1 MIKRTVLYI
10 LLLFFW
16 LFPLLSFASTST
28 VARFP
33 QLGNP
38 KNLIVD
44 GNQVIITDYPY
55 IYIYSLEDYSLL
67 EKFGSRGMGPGE
79 FYIDQEDISSK
90 ATGLL
95 TEVHSDRIVVSSM
108 GRLSFFN
115 RSGEFMKMISKNQY
129 GGARKLIPLG
139 SRFVGFQMARGKDEK
154 LNAVLSIYD
163 ENLKKGKEMF
173 RCDFWMP
180 RIREDFN
187 FFRRTTDSILFKVY
201 DDTLFTTEGGA
212 DKFLIDVFDSNGNK
226 RYSIQR
232 DYEKIKVTESFIKR
246 VHNYFRLKFK
256 RGGLEHNLK
265 HTKFPD
271 YFPAIRHFTV
281 SDKKIYVITHKK
293 SGDNS
298 EIIVLDLP
306 GNLLKKVMVPVKE
319 KNVEYL
325 YPYSIHAGK
334 LYQIVENEES
344 EEWELQVTEI

>member
-1 MIKRTVLYI
+1 MIKKILLYI

-16 LFPLLSFASTST
+16 FLPLLSFASTST

-67 EKFGSRGMGPGE
+67 KKFGSRGMGPGE
-79 FYIDQEDISSK
+79 FYIDKEDLSLK

-95 TEVHSDRIVVSSM
+95 TVVHSDRIVVSSM

-115 RSGEFMKMISKNQY
+115 RSGEFLEMISKNRY

-139 SRFVGFQMARGKDEK
+139 SRFVGFQVDRGKGDK
-154 LNAVLSIYD
+154 LSAVLSRYD

-173 RCDFWMP
+173 RCDFWVP
-180 RIREDFN
+180 RIRGDIH
-187 FFRRTTDSILFKVY
+187 FFRRTADSILFKVY
-201 DDTLFTTEGGA
+201 DNTLFTAEGGA
-212 DKFLIDVFDSNGNK
+212 DKFLIDVFDSNGKK

-232 DYEKIKVTESFIKR
+232 DYEKIKVTEGFIKK
-246 VHNYFRLKFK
+246 VHNYFRFKFK
-256 RGGLEHNLK
+256 RGLEPNLK
-265 HTKFPD
+265 RTKFPD

-325 YPYSIHAGK
+325 YPYSIHGGK
-334 LYQIVENEES
+334 LYQIVENEET
-344 EEWELQVTEI
+344 EEWELHVTEI

>member
-1 MIKRTVLYI
+1 MIKKILLYI
-10 LLLFFW
+10 LLLFF
-16 LFPLLSFASTST
+16 LFSPLFSFASTST

-44 GNQVIITDYPY
+44 GNQLIITDYPY
-55 IYIYSLEDYSLL
+55 IYLFSLEDYSLL
-67 EKFGSRGMGPGE
+67 KKFGSRGMGPGE
-79 FYIDQEDISSK
+79 FYIDKEDLALK

-95 TEVHSDRIVVSSM
+95 TVVHSDRIVVSSM

-115 RSGEFMKMISKNQY
+115 RCGEFLKMISKNRY
-129 GGARKLIPLG
+129 RGARKLIPLG
-139 SRFVGFQMARGKDEK
+139 NRFVGFQLDRGKGDK
-154 LNAVLSIYD
+154 LSAVLSIYD
-163 ENLKKGKEMF
+163 ENLKKGKEIF

-180 RIREDFN
+180 KIRGDFN
-187 FFRRTTDSILFKVY
+187 FFRRTVDSILFKVY
-201 DDTLFTTEGGA
+201 DDTLFTTEGGV
-212 DKFLIDVFDSNGNK
+212 DKFLIDVFDSNGKK

-232 DYEKIKVTESFIKR
+232 DYEKIKVTEGFIKR
-246 VHNYFRLKFK
+246 VHNYYRLKFK
-256 RGGLEHNLK
+256 RGLEYNLK

-271 YFPAIRHFTV
+271 YFPAIRHFTI

-298 EIIVLDLP
+298 EIIVLDLQ

-344 EEWELQVTEI
+344 EEWELHVTEI